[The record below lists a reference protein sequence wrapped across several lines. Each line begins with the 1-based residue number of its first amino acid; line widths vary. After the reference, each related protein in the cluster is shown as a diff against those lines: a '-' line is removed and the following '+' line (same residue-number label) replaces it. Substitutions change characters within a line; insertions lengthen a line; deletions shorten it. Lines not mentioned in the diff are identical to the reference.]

1 MKTLV
6 IFDSQF
12 GNTER
17 LAEVIAQRLG
27 AGQPVWAAD
36 GAAKAALEL
45 RDWDLLMIGAPT
57 QNHTVSPTMRAL
69 LQGASHGA
77 LKDARVAV
85 FDTRYRMARILSGS
99 AADWMAAHFR
109 RAGATLV
116 VAPESFFVERDVPP
130 PSEQRRHEHERL
142 EAGEEERALAWA
154 SAVGVTEQAPAP
166 ASSDRRV
173 GGLKVPSV
181 TRS

>member
-27 AGQPVWAAD
+27 ADAPLWAAD
-36 GAAKAALEL
+36 GAANAALVR
-45 RDWDLLMIGAPT
+45 RDWNLLVVGAPT

-69 LQGASHGA
+69 LQGLPYEA

-85 FDTRYRMARILSGS
+85 FDTRYRMARFLSGS
-99 AADWMAAHFR
+99 AADWIATR
-109 RAGATLV
+109 LTRAGAALV
-116 VAPESFFVERDVPP
+116 EAPESFFVERDASPP
-130 PSEQRRHEHERL
+130 GEQRQHDHQRL
-142 EAGEEERALAWA
+142 EAGEVGRAQAWANALAA
-154 SAVGVTEQAPAP
+154 KEGL
-166 ASSDRRV
+166 SSQ
-173 GGLKVPSV
+173 SV
-181 TRS
+181 MRS